1 MHPPPL
7 PPKPPAEVINRRTQV
22 TDEFRTK
29 LPERVSSLVDKRPSY
44 HPQGPRQLN
53 SDAPQQTNRYLGV
66 YSSPQAPN
74 WRDEERSVER
84 SNTDSSDRTSGS
96 ATDRAS
102 YSSYST
108 DRTSIHG
115 GVSGYYNDPNN
126 GNNIGTDYDKFWAQQ
141 YSDVSRT
148 SSMQSWRPDSER
160 PPPLPLKKP
169 ALNTSHRSNPAS
181 PGRAHFSQQNTNTPP
196 PLPPQI
202 PIYDTYMEQQAYEDY
217 LENGFYDQQS
227 LYRTPEPQHPARH
240 FTPSPNA
247 QDRYQIPLHLSPGH
261 SSYQPP
267 ADLPALDTNDWSH
280 VASAYETD
288 NMYPDHAYESPVRMP
303 VADAYMSPGSPS
315 PLKTETYS
323 PAPSQQSPLHHHS
336 SQSSLNYM
344 TSQSSPL
351 TPQQCSERDLAL
363 RMERLDMRPAMER
376 LEPRPMVDRIDM
388 RPSMDIRPVDMR
400 PTLEKRMSLPNGMP
414 KYQPMS
420 PSVSPSRFNS
430 MPNKRPVPVSA
441 GNTPVKQLD
450 IPEYDI
456 LSDSMRSDT
465 AWVELDLPSIPTRP
479 QVDLSNVTYACPEMW
494 SLSGVRNWIRPFFT
508 GDKEVPE
515 KDLHTA
521 VSNLFAANKTM
532 SPVYAEQ
539 YAKHVIGALGRGDVL
554 RHDEERGSYMF
565 SDEGVVS
572 GVIPALTLCYS
583 KSSHDS
589 GYTCYSTKCPYE
601 SDTRKR
607 EDKKRTESTSSD
619 QMDWAQYWELTDDQL
634 ARIDPREIKRQYAM
648 HELIVGEEHFIRDLE
663 ILHNVYGES
672 LKSHMPDKQF
682 RDMFAVQDIIQCSKE
697 LLQGRLKA
705 RHIIFVTGIAD
716 IIIEWIK
723 VARPH
728 FLAYANRYLHADRR
742 IRKEREDNV
751 LFSQWLGDMSKD
763 PRTLGKPYSIYFH
776 RVIPRLA
783 RYSLLLGTISK
794 HTTNEMELELLSRA
808 VAECDDVTRQ
818 CNMVIGNVEKQV
830 ELLDLKSQFVFKPDC
845 GADLKLESTQRK
857 IMRRGDVQ
865 RKSDYGFEW
874 IDAHLVLL
882 DNFLVL
888 CKHQTGQHGP
898 KLYVTKKPIPLELL
912 CVEQIDEA
920 EQQTKGR
927 IHNITSHVR
936 EVRDKRMSFIG
947 GDHHSSSSSNPGAVT
962 VLNEDSDQTTYPFRI
977 RHLGQNI
984 TYTLFCPSSLDR
996 DRWHTAMVEAKRQ
1009 YSSKVYAKNAEP
1021 FRLTVLSYLDFGYE
1035 IPVRLAVP
1043 NNASTLQRAIE
1054 KAGMAG
1060 KPHLKTQPSSTS
1072 MTTRSKVNCATSFMF
1087 DSREFVFVGT
1097 DYGVFVSELSPET
1110 RHKGGNNKYKRCVDL
1125 HKVTQIGV
1133 IETLNLVIILCHRG
1147 LIYYHLDQL
1156 LNRSMTKDAATPMGY
1171 KLSSSASFF
1180 TIGNMKNRTL
1190 VFYKSREGLNSVF
1203 KVLEPIRQKGSQ
1215 KKRSRMSLSRFSSH
1229 IGSTEYFRDAERF
1242 YVPSECWGISV
1253 FKNYF
1258 SVHCTKGFEAMSLDF
1273 KVPRTLPIISSGST
1287 DLRKRLEGL
1296 RPLAMFQI
1304 SDSKF
1309 MLCYDELLV
1318 YTDHFGNLASKPIP
1332 IMIKAKAVALQHP
1345 YLVIVDDEMAEIRHI
1360 DGTLKQVIPGQDMRL
1375 LDDHEGQIKLC
1386 MANPN
1391 IYGRQLIVEL
1401 NTNELIVDDDDS
1413 SLTGL

>member
-1 MHPPPL
+1 MSVALSLLDHFYHNVCMHPPPL
-7 PPKPPAEVINRRTQV
+7 PPKPPAEVVSRRTQV
-22 TDEFRTK
+22 TDEFRTR

-44 HPQGPRQLN
+44 HPLGPRQLH

-66 YSSPQAPN
+66 YSSSQTPN
-74 WRDEERSVER
+74 WRDEERTVER
-84 SNTDSSDRTSGS
+84 SNTDGSDRTTGS
-96 ATDRAS
+96 VTDRAS
-102 YSSYST
+102 YSSAYST
-108 DRTSIHG
+108 DRTS
-115 GVSGYYNDPNN
+115 V
-126 GNNIGTDYDKFWAQQ
+126 GNTQDYDKFWGQQ
-141 YSDVSRT
+141 YSDVSR
-148 SSMQSWRPDSER
+148 SSSVQSWRPDSEQ

-169 ALNTSHRSNPAS
+169 ALNTSHRSPLPA
-181 PGRAHFSQQNTNTPP
+181 GHTPP

-202 PIYDTYMEQQAYEDY
+202 PIYDTYGEQ
-217 LENGFYDQQS
+217 GYDE
-227 LYRTPEPQHPARH
+227 YVEHEYYDRRTPEPHHSVPEPHYPARQ
-240 FTPSPNA
+240 FTPSPNP
-247 QDRYQIPLHLSPGH
+247 QDRYQIPPHLSPGH
-261 SSYQPP
+261 TSYEAPV
-267 ADLPALDTNDWSH
+267 DLPALDTQDWSH
-280 VASAYETD
+280 VESAYETD
-288 NMYPDHAYESPVRMP
+288 NLYPDNLYESPVRMP

-315 PLKTETYS
+315 PLHIDTFS
-323 PAPSQQSPLHHHS
+323 HLPASQQSPLNHHS
-336 SQSSLNYM
+336 SQGSLYY
-344 TSQSSPL
+344 TASQSPL

-376 LEPRPMVDRIDM
+376 MDSRPAMDLRPTLDSRPMDNRPTLDSRPEL
-388 RPSMDIRPVDMR
+388 RPS
-400 PTLEKRMSLPNGMP
+400 LEKRMSLPNGMP
-414 KYQPMS
+414 KYQS
-420 PSVSPSRFNS
+420 TPSVSPSRFNS

-441 GNTPVKQLD
+441 GNTPVKHLD

-456 LSDSMRSDT
+456 MSDSVRSDS
-465 AWVELDLPSIPTRP
+465 AWMELDLPSIPTRP
-479 QVDLSNVTYACPEMW
+479 QVDLSNVTYTCPEMW
-494 SLSGVRNWIRPFFT
+494 SLSGVRNWIRPFFS

-521 VSNLFAANKTM
+521 VSNLFAANKTL

-607 EDKKRTESTSSD
+607 EERKRTESASSD

-648 HELIVGEEHFIRDLE
+648 HELIVGEEHFIRDLD

-794 HTTNEMELELLSRA
+794 HTTNEMELELLTRA
-808 VAECDDVTRQ
+808 IAECDDVTRQ

-865 RKSDYGFEW
+865 RKSDYGLEW

-920 EQQTKGR
+920 EQQSKGR

-936 EVRDKRMSFIG
+936 EVRDKRMSFM
-947 GDHHSSSSSNPGAVT
+947 GDHHGGSSSPGTVT
-962 VLNEDSDQTTYPFRI
+962 VLNDDSDQTTYPFRI
-977 RHLGQNI
+977 RHLGQNL
-984 TYTLFCPSSLDR
+984 TYTLFCPSSGDR

-1054 KAGMAG
+1054 KAGVAG
-1060 KPHLKTQPSSTS
+1060 KPYLKTQPSSAS
-1072 MTTRSKVNCATSFMF
+1072 MTTRSRVNCATSFMF

-1110 RHKGGNNKYKRCVDL
+1110 RHKGSSSNKYKRCVDL
-1125 HKVTQIGV
+1125 HKVTQVGV
-1133 IETLNLVIILCHRG
+1133 IETLNLVLLLCHRG

-1273 KVPRTLPIISSGST
+1273 KVPRTLPIISSGAT
-1287 DLRKRLEGL
+1287 DFRKRLEGL

-1332 IMIKAKAVALQHP
+1332 IMVKAKGVALQHP

-1375 LDDHEGQIKLC
+1375 IDDHDGQIKLC

>member
-1 MHPPPL
+1 MP
-7 PPKPPAEVINRRTQV
+7 
-22 TDEFRTK
+22 
-29 LPERVSSLVDKRPSY
+29 
-44 HPQGPRQLN
+44 
-53 SDAPQQTNRYLGV
+53 
-66 YSSPQAPN
+66 
-74 WRDEERSVER
+74 
-84 SNTDSSDRTSGS
+84 
-96 ATDRAS
+96 
-102 YSSYST
+102 
-108 DRTSIHG
+108 
-115 GVSGYYNDPNN
+115 
-126 GNNIGTDYDKFWAQQ
+126 DYDKFWAQQ

-148 SSMQSWRPDSER
+148 SSMQSWRTDSER

-169 ALNTSHRSNPAS
+169 ALNTSHRSNPVS
-181 PGRAHFSQQNTNTPP
+181 PARTHFRNTPP

-202 PIYDTYMEQQAYEDY
+202 PLYDQYPEQQAYEEY
-217 LENGFYDQQS
+217 LENEFY
-227 LYRTPEPQHPARH
+227 EPGPSRQ
-240 FTPSPNA
+240 TPSPVP
-247 QDRYQIPLHLSPGH
+247 QDRYRIPAHLSPGH
-261 SSYQPP
+261 SGYQPP
-267 ADLPALDTNDWSH
+267 ENVHLPSLDTNDWSH
-280 VASAYETD
+280 VSSAYDTD
-288 NMYPDHAYESPVRMP
+288 MYQDAYESPVRMP
-303 VADAYMSPGSPS
+303 VADAYMSPGSPREIPVFDHEGQLNFS
-315 PLKTETYS
+315 PQPEQQQQS
-323 PAPSQQSPLHHHS
+323 PYPSPYNNQQSQFQQSYQQQQSPLAHHS
-336 SQSSLNYM
+336 GYSHSP
-344 TSQSSPL
+344 SSP
-351 TPQQCSERDLAL
+351 SAADLAI
-363 RMERLDMRPAMER
+363 RMKNLDMRPA
-376 LEPRPMVDRIDM
+376 
-388 RPSMDIRPVDMR
+388 
-400 PTLEKRMSLPNGMP
+400 LEKRMSLPNGVP
-414 KYQPMS
+414 YHKS
-420 PSVSPSRFNS
+420 PSASPSRFNS

-456 LSDSMRSDT
+456 LSESVRSDT

-479 QVDLSNVTYACPEMW
+479 HVDLSNVTYTCSEMW
-494 SLSGVRNWIRPFFT
+494 SLSGVRNWIEPFFL

-515 KDLHTA
+515 KDLHKA
-521 VSNLFAANKTM
+521 VSDLFAANKTL

-539 YAKHVIGALGRGDVL
+539 YAKHVIGALEKGDVL
-554 RHDEERGSYMF
+554 RHDSERGSYMF
-565 SDEGVVS
+565 NEDGIVS
-572 GVIPALTLCYS
+572 GVIPALTMCYS

-607 EDKKRTESTSSD
+607 EEKKRSESTSSD
-619 QMDWAQYWELTDDQL
+619 QMDWAQYWELADDQL
-634 ARIDPREIKRQYAM
+634 ARLDPREIKRQYAM

-682 RDMFAVQDIIQCSKE
+682 RDMFAVQDIIGCSKE
-697 LLQGRLKA
+697 LLQGRLKS

-794 HTTNEMELELLSRA
+794 HTTNEMELELLTRA
-808 VAECDDVTRQ
+808 IAECDDVTRQ
-818 CNMVIGNVEKQV
+818 CNLVIGNVEKQV
-830 ELLDLKSQFVFKPDC
+830 ELLDLKSQFVFKSDC
-845 GADLKLESTQRK
+845 GADLKLESGQRK

-898 KLYVTKKPIPLELL
+898 KLYVTRKPIPLELL

-947 GDHHSSSSSNPGAVT
+947 GDHHTSSGGTVT

-984 TYTLFCPSSLDR
+984 TYTLFCPSSVDR
-996 DRWHTAMVEAKRQ
+996 DRWHTAMVDAKRQ

-1035 IPVRLAVP
+1035 VPVRLAIP

-1054 KAGMAG
+1054 KAGASG
-1060 KPHLKTQPSSTS
+1060 KPHLKTQPSSAT

-1097 DYGVFVSELSPET
+1097 DYGIFVSELLPET
-1110 RHKGGNNKYKRCVDL
+1110 RHKGGTNKYKRCVDL

-1147 LIYYHLDQL
+1147 LIYYHLDVL

-1273 KVPRTLPIISSGST
+1273 KVPRTLPIVSAGST
-1287 DLRKRLEGL
+1287 DLRKRLEAL

-1332 IMIKAKAVALQHP
+1332 IMVKAKGVALQHP
-1345 YLVIVDDEMAEIRHI
+1345 YLIIVDDEMAEIRHI

-1375 LDDHEGQIKLC
+1375 IDDHEGQIKLC